1 MEVEDYIDLAFV
13 EALLQSEKEAEERKM
28 MRELRKQ
35 IRGNETGLKMPEKR
49 FQELFRVSKDMF
61 QEIVDLIGDELPQ
74 PQRRNAYTLQTR
86 ILATLKLLAHG
97 DYQIDVGQ
105 DFVIGACQS
114 RVSKM
119 ICSVLPIME
128 QKLCAKYIKWPETAT
143 ERKKVKEDFFNKF
156 KIPSTLGVIDVSHI
170 FIKKPPAD
178 EHLFVGRHGRH
189 AINMSLI
196 CDANQQFI
204 SVDSSHPGATH
215 DSSVW
220 ALSPEREYLQEV
232 WRNKERCWLL
242 GDKEP
247 WLLTPYR
254 NATGDQV
261 TFNHKFSTK
270 RILIEHAIGVL
281 KSRWKILL
289 SSERVLG
296 YDPCK
301 IAMIANICCALHNMC
316 KVYKLPDVKINPLV
330 EYSEEEEAPEYD
342 SQRTDELRRVGE
354 MNRVLLKSCL

>member
-1 MEVEDYIDLAFV
+1 M
-13 EALLQSEKEAEERKM
+13 LLVAIPKIFRNCFEEN
-28 MRELRKQ
+28 LRT
-35 IRGNETGLKMPEKR
+35 IVGEPDFS

-105 DFVIGACQS
+105 DF
-114 RVSKM
+114 
-119 ICSVLPIME
+119 
-128 QKLCAKYIKWPETAT
+128 
-143 ERKKVKEDFFNKF
+143 
-156 KIPSTLGVIDVSHI
+156 VIDVSHI

-220 ALSPEREYLQEV
+220 ALSPGREYLQEV